1 MTTPA
6 VPSNS
11 KPTGDDRNLVAV
23 DENYVALSLEDRL
36 HQIWKNHSRTIIAAC
51 VLVLIAIL
59 AWGGW
64 DLAAG
69 QREAGIEKDYE
80 AASTSDKLKA
90 FAAANAGHPLAG
102 LAQLRLADEAY
113 TVGKYA
119 DSLASYDS
127 AAATLKS
134 GPLAAR
140 ARLGS
145 AMAEL
150 GLGKTTE
157 GEAALKQI
165 SADAAQLKGLRA
177 EATYHLASLA
187 AESGRTAD
195 VVKLSDT
202 LMQIDPSSPWTQR
215 GLALRARLPAP
226 TAAADVKKEG
236 AAPSLPTISIKPDAK

>member
-6 VPSNS
+6 VPSDS
-11 KPTGDDRNLVAV
+11 KPAGDDRNLVAV

-36 HQIWKNHSRTIIAAC
+36 QHIWKKHGRAIIAAC
-51 VLVLIAIL
+51 ALVLLGIL

-69 QREAGIEKDYE
+69 QREAGIEKDY
-80 AASTSDKLKA
+80 AAAGTTEKLKA

-113 TVGKYA
+113 AADKYA
-119 DSLASYDS
+119 ESVTAYDS
-127 AAATLKS
+127 AVATLRS

-140 ARLGS
+140 ARLGA
-145 AMAEL
+145 AMARL
-150 GLGKTTE
+150 GLGKTAE

-165 SADAAQLKGLRA
+165 SDDTTQLKGLRA
-177 EATYHLASLA
+177 EAAYHLLSLA
-187 AESGRTAD
+187 AEAGRSAD
-195 VVKLSDT
+195 VMKLSDQ

-226 TAAADVKKEG
+226 AADVKTD
-236 AAPSLPTISIKPDAK
+236 AAPLSLPTISIKPDAK